1 MNVIIT
7 GTTQG
12 IGKSL
17 LLTLLKKKEVEIIAI
32 NRSEM
37 DYLNLLSDADR
48 GRITPI
54 LFDLKDINE
63 TSNLLQLIP
72 KDKLAIDVLINNA
85 GFLVNKPFNE
95 ITNEDLL
102 NSYTINVFAP
112 FLLIRQLLPILN
124 KGAHIVNIISM
135 GGVQGSSK
143 YPGLS
148 AYSSSKGALAIL
160 TECLSVELGVHDIKV
175 NAIAPGA
182 VDTEMLRKA
191 FPGYQAPV
199 NTETI
204 SEFIAH
210 FALNGHKVMNGKTVE
225 LALSNP

>member
-1 MNVIIT
+1 MNVFIT

-37 DYLNLLSDADR
+37 DYLNLLSDVDR

-72 KDKLAIDVLINNA
+72 KDKLAIDILINNA

-95 ITNEDLL
+95 ITKEDLL

>member
-37 DYLNLLSDADR
+37 DYLNLLSDVDR

-72 KDKLAIDVLINNA
+72 KDKLAIDILINNA

-95 ITNEDLL
+95 ITKEDLL

>member
-37 DYLNLLSDADR
+37 DYLNLLSGADR

-95 ITNEDLL
+95 ITKEDLL

>member
-95 ITNEDLL
+95 ITKEDLL

-160 TECLSVELGVHDIKV
+160 TECLSVELGEHDIKV

>member
-37 DYLNLLSDADR
+37 DYLNLLSDVDR

-72 KDKLAIDVLINNA
+72 KDKLTIDVLINNA

-95 ITNEDLL
+95 ITKEDLL

>member
-72 KDKLAIDVLINNA
+72 KDKLTIDVLINNA

-95 ITNEDLL
+95 ITKEDLL

>member
-37 DYLNLLSDADR
+37 DYLNLLSDVDR

-95 ITNEDLL
+95 ITKEDLL

-160 TECLSVELGVHDIKV
+160 TECLSVELGEHDIKV

>member
-95 ITNEDLL
+95 ITKEDLL

>member
-37 DYLNLLSDADR
+37 DYLNLLSDVDR

-95 ITNEDLL
+95 ITKEDLL

>member
-37 DYLNLLSDADR
+37 DYLNLPSDSDR

-95 ITNEDLL
+95 ITKEDLL

>member
-72 KDKLAIDVLINNA
+72 MDKLAIDVLINNA

-95 ITNEDLL
+95 ITKEDLL